1 MDKKVSKKECVERS
15 LSHSVNI
22 QELAFEAM
30 ADLCA
35 DVVTNFMDA
44 LRNLDKASKYL
55 SASGYGLIMLLHH
68 EASDIP
74 DAFCCFGKDSVF
86 CEMLASLEEEL
97 SDLDIKKSLTK

>member
-1 MDKKVSKKECVERS
+1 MDKKIVKKGCVERS
-15 LSHSVNI
+15 FSQNVNI

-35 DVVTNFMDA
+35 DAVTNFVDA
-44 LRNLDKASKYL
+44 SRNLDKASKYL

-68 EASDIP
+68 ESSDVP

-86 CEMLASLEEEL
+86 CKMLDSLEEKL
-97 SDLDIKKSLTK
+97 SDLGIKKSLTK